1 MDNGPTIELGEAELF
16 RVLPDDRL
24 RPFQERMR
32 HRSFDRQQ
40 ALYIEGS
47 PADRLWVV
55 RSGQVRL
62 YKGSADGQVTTL
74 DVLGAGEVF
83 GAVAALE
90 SESYP
95 SSAEAFTECSVWSL
109 SRERFLKLLDEE
121 PRIGTEILQILSR
134 RLRSAHDRLRA
145 FAHDPAPARL
155 ASELLRA
162 ADGGEARTTRRA
174 LAEAAGTTVETAIRV
189 MRRFQREG
197 LLEGRVGLI
206 RILDE
211 ARLREIGGQ

>member
-1 MDNGPTIELGEAELF
+1 MIA
-16 RVLPDDRL
+16 
-24 RPFQERMR
+24 
-32 HRSFDRQQ
+32 
-40 ALYIEGS
+40 
-47 PADRLWVV
+47 
-55 RSGQVRL
+55 
-62 YKGSADGQVTTL
+62 
-74 DVLGAGEVF
+74 
-83 GAVAALE
+83 
-90 SESYP
+90 
-95 SSAEAFTECSVWSL
+95 SL

-134 RLRSAHDRLRA
+134 RLCNAHDRLRA

-189 MRRFQREG
+189 MRRFQQEG
-197 LLEGRVGLI
+197 LLEGQVGLI